1 MKYLIVLI
9 LLFLHQFSY
18 SLELHC
24 YFEEVHINGEVN
36 QGQIF
41 IKNEKIR
48 YQYFD
53 EQLYTIFIDNQDVFI
68 VMHSN
73 TLISQKYDEDNETL
87 NELIK
92 ILNQNIPNVSYETQN
107 GLLVK
112 TEFSENFNFIKR
124 VSVQSKNLNLSI
136 FFNECKT
143 QKLNSLLFNHTPY
156 LKDNNI

>member
-1 MKYLIVLI
+1 
-9 LLFLHQFSY
+9 
-18 SLELHC
+18 
-24 YFEEVHINGEVN
+24 
-36 QGQIF
+36 
-41 IKNEKIR
+41 
-48 YQYFD
+48 
-53 EQLYTIFIDNQDVFI
+53 
-68 VMHSN
+68 MHSN